1 MRTGM
6 IFRILGPFG
15 LAILFFLSSA
25 DFRQTVL
32 DGIGAGVV
40 YLQNYSPYSYMG
52 LGLAGALFFLHS
64 LKPKSHESSI
74 L

>member
-1 MRTGM
+1 M

-25 DFRQTVL
+25 DFRQMVL
-32 DGIGAGVV
+32 DGMNAVV
-40 YLQNYSPYSYMG
+40 SYLQNYSPFSYIG
-52 LGLAGALFFLHS
+52 LGLIAAFFFLFS
-64 LKPKSHESSI
+64 LKPKAHESSI